1 VDGSNAAQDIWPR
14 ADTRSADHA
23 AFPLPV
29 TRLVELLK
37 YFGAGNPIATGSH
50 GPENAFPYGKR
61 ISSHYSKSLQSIVSH
76 LK

>member
-29 TRLVELLK
+29 TRLVELLE

-50 GPENAFPYGKR
+50 GPENAFP
-61 ISSHYSKSLQSIVSH
+61 
-76 LK
+76 